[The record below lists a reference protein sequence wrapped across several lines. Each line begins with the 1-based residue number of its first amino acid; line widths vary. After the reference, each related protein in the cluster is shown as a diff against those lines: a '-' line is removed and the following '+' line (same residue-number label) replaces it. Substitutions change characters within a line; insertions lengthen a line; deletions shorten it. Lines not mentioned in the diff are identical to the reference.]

1 MRLRRRILFSP
12 ILIILNVVIFTAS
25 LIIVSV
31 EENFVGG
38 ICSAEIEKFC
48 FVPAKAFE
56 RPWSFITSAFLH
68 ADPSHLFYNLFA
80 LFFFGTYL
88 ERRIG
93 SKYFLTVYLLSAIF
107 GSFMYLVISPNS
119 EIPALGAS
127 AAIFGVLG
135 TLAILYP
142 RLVVWVGFTPMP
154 ILFAAILW
162 GLISFFGM
170 FIPSPI
176 AHHAH
181 LGGLLTGV
189 LFGSYLKKR
198 RRRLRVIRYYFY

>member
-1 MRLRRRILFSP
+1 MRSRRIPFSL
-12 ILIILNVVIFTAS
+12 ILIALNVAIFTAS
-25 LIIVSV
+25 LIVLSI
-31 EENFVGG
+31 EGNFVKGV
-38 ICSAEIEKFC
+38 CSAEVKKFC
-48 FVPAKAFE
+48 FIPARAFE
-56 RPWSFITSAFLH
+56 RPWSFLTSAFLH

-80 LFFFGTYL
+80 LFFFGIYL

-93 SKYFLTVYLLSAIF
+93 GKYFLTVYLLSAIF
-107 GSFMYLVISPNS
+107 GSFMYLLISPHS

-127 AAIFGVLG
+127 AAIFGILG

-181 LGGLLTGV
+181 LGGLLAGI
-189 LFGSYLKKR
+189 LFGIYLKKKR
-198 RRRLRVIRYYFY
+198 RRLRIIRYYFY